1 MEKNNTKNLI
11 HEMNK
16 LNLKDEEYIL
26 EGNCGDKVE
35 IPEEIRKKLMEK
47 AKKSTCIITS
57 IINGEYITGTGFFCE
72 ISFKNEKMKVLF
84 TNNHVLNE
92 ESIQI
97 GKTIK
102 IIYQGKAKDIEISE
116 DRFCLTDSRDY
127 KEGLDYTCI
136 QIFEKDGI
144 EDFYEYCEDK
154 INFKHEI
161 VSISGYPNGKELTV
175 ETGHIKYIKSDYKIY
190 HTVDTDHGVSGAPII
205 LTYRDLKVIGIHR
218 CYIKNKEKNLSSY
231 IKYIVKNI
239 QENENIEIKL

>member
-1 MEKNNTKNLI
+1 MEKNNTKHLI

-26 EGNCGDKVE
+26 EGKCGDKVE
-35 IPEEIRKKLMEK
+35 ISEEIRKELMEK
-47 AKKSTCIITS
+47 AKKSTCIINS
-57 IINGEYITGTGFFCE
+57 KINGEYITGTGFFCK
-72 ISFKNEKMKVLF
+72 IPFKNKKMKVLF
-84 TNNHVLNE
+84 TNNHILNE

-102 IIYQGKAKDIEISE
+102 IIYQGNAKDIEISE

-136 QIFEKDGI
+136 QIFDKDGI
-144 EDFYEYCEDK
+144 EDFYEYCEDNIK
-154 INFKHEI
+154 FEDEI

-175 ETGHIKYIKSDYKIY
+175 ETGHLKNIEKDYKIY
-190 HTVDTDHGVSGAPII
+190 HTVDTDYGVSGAPII

-218 CYIKNKEKNLSSY
+218 CNIKEKEKNLGSY

-239 QENENIEIKL
+239 QNEKIVIEL

>member
-1 MEKNNTKNLI
+1 MGQNNTKNLI

-16 LNLKDEEYIL
+16 LDLEDEEYIL
-26 EGNCGDKVE
+26 EGKCGDKVE
-35 IPEEIRKKLMEK
+35 IPDEKRKELMEK
-47 AKKSTCIITS
+47 AKKSTCIINS
-57 IINGEYITGTGFFCE
+57 KINGKYIIGTGFFCE
-72 ISFKNEKMKVLF
+72 IPFKNKKMKVLF

-144 EDFYEYCEDK
+144 EDFYEYYEDK
-154 INFKHEI
+154 INFKDEI

-205 LTYRDLKVIGIHR
+205 LTYRDFKVIGIHR
-218 CYIKNKEKNLSSY
+218 CNIKEKEKNLGSY

-239 QENENIEIKL
+239 QNEKIVIEL

>member
-1 MEKNNTKNLI
+1 MNLFKLEKSMCK
-11 HEMNK
+11 
-16 LNLKDEEYIL
+16 
-26 EGNCGDKVE
+26 
-35 IPEEIRKKLMEK
+35 IPFETIKGEK
-47 AKKSTCIITS
+47 GK
-57 IINGEYITGTGFFCE
+57 GTGFFCE
-72 ISFKNEKMKVLF
+72 LGDFPIKYVLF

-127 KEGLDYTCI
+127 KKGLDYTCI
-136 QIFEKDGI
+136 QIFNKDGI
-144 EDFYEYCEDK
+144 EDFYEYFEDNIK
-154 INFKHEI
+154 FEDEI
-161 VSISGYPNGKELTV
+161 ASISGYPNGKELTV
-175 ETGHIKYIKSDYKIY
+175 ETGHLKNIENDYKIY
-190 HTVDTDHGVSGAPII
+190 HTVDTEHGVSGAPII
-205 LTYRDLKVIGIHR
+205 LTYRDLKVIGINR

>member
-1 MEKNNTKNLI
+1 MEKNNTKHLI

-26 EGNCGDKVE
+26 EGKCGDKVE
-35 IPEEIRKKLMEK
+35 ISEEIRKELMEK
-47 AKKSTCIITS
+47 AKKSTCIINS
-57 IINGEYITGTGFFCE
+57 KINGEYITGTGFFCK
-72 ISFKNEKMKVLF
+72 IPFKNKKMKVLF
-84 TNNHVLNE
+84 TNNHILNE

-102 IIYQGKAKDIEISE
+102 IIYQGNAKDIEISE

-136 QIFEKDGI
+136 QIFDKDGI
-144 EDFYEYCEDK
+144 EDFYEYCEDNIK
-154 INFKHEI
+154 FEDEI
-161 VSISGYPNGKELTV
+161 ASISGYPNGKELTV
-175 ETGHIKYIKSDYKIY
+175 ETGHLKNIEKDYKIY
-190 HTVDTDHGVSGAPII
+190 HTVDTDYGVSGAPII

-218 CYIKNKEKNLSSY
+218 CNIKEKEKNLGSY

-239 QENENIEIKL
+239 QNEKIVIEL